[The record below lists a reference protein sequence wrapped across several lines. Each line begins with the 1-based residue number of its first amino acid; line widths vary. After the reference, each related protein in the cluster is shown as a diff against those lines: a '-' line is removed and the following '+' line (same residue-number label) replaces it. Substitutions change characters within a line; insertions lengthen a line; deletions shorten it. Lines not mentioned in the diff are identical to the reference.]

1 MVEERGFKKTLRD
14 IYNLLKTGEDSAGRA
29 SFNTTF
35 GDKITVDRH
44 ADIEEQF
51 HYNINTKTLT
61 STEVSSGTVSQE
73 NDMLKI
79 STGAGTTGS
88 AKIASKEVIR
98 YRPGFEGYALF
109 TALWEN
115 EGVATSV
122 QHIGPVTDN
131 DGYYIGY
138 TNTNFVVGRRLGGTD
153 TEVVEA
159 NFNGGDI
166 SGMDKTK
173 LNIFRITWG
182 WLGTAT
188 ITFEWKSQTGWVIM
202 HQMLLENSLTRPH
215 VNNPM
220 LPIQAEVTKTSGNTT
235 IIMRSGSWNGGI
247 MGDDTGVG
255 DRFFTGTISATGVST
270 EASLIHFQNVSS
282 FQSKTNRVVAEGVK
296 LSMASDGTK
305 TGKIK
310 IYKNLSIS
318 GASWSNVDATNSIMQ
333 TSTAGTVT
341 PDDAN
346 LLMEY
351 NLARTGDIV
360 DDIRDLDFKIRP
372 GETVTITG
380 QSAANMD
387 FDFTARWREY
397 F

>member
-14 IYNLLKTGEDSAGRA
+14 IYNLLKSGEDSAGRA

-35 GDKITVDRH
+35 GDKIIVDRH

-61 STEVSSGTVSQE
+61 ATEANSGTVTQE
-73 NDMLKI
+73 NDMLKLSS
-79 STGAGTTGS
+79 STNVAGS
-88 AKIASKEVIR
+88 AKLTSKNVIR

-188 ITFEWKSQTGWVIM
+188 ITFEWKSQAGWVII

-220 LPIQAEVTKTSGNTT
+220 LPIQAEVTKTAGATN
-235 IIMRSGSWNGGI
+235 IIMRSGSWNGGM

-255 DRFFTGTISATGVST
+255 DRYFTDSTSSTNVTT
-270 EASLIHFQNVSS
+270 EAVLIHFQNVST
-282 FQSKTNRVVAEGVK
+282 FQSKTNRVVVEGVK

-318 GASWSNVDATNSIMQ
+318 GASWSNVDATNSVMQ
-333 TSTAGTVT
+333 TSTAGSVT
-341 PDDAN
+341 PNDAN

-351 NLARTGDIV
+351 DLGRTSAVV
-360 DDIRDLDFKIRP
+360 DDIRDLDMKIRP
-372 GETVTITG
+372 GDTVTVTG
-380 QSAANMD
+380 QSTANMD
-387 FDFTARWREY
+387 FNFAARWREH

>member
-35 GDKITVDRH
+35 GDKITVDRQ

-51 HYNINTKTLT
+51 HYNINTETLT
-61 STEVSSGTVSQE
+61 TTTANSGAASVE
-73 NDMLKI
+73 NDMLKLSS
-79 STGAGTTGS
+79 STNTAGSVKVTT
-88 AKIASKEVIR
+88 KRIIR

-122 QHIGPVTDN
+122 QHIGPTGDN

-138 TNTNFVVGRRLGGTD
+138 TNTNFVVGRRAGGTD
-153 TEVVEA
+153 TEVVES

-166 SGMDKTK
+166 SGLDKTK

-188 ITFEWKSQTGWVIM
+188 ITFEWKSPTGWVIM

-215 VNNPM
+215 VNNPV
-220 LPIQAEVTKTSGNTT
+220 LPIQAEVTKTAGATD
-235 IIMRSGSWNGGI
+235 IIMRSGSWNGGM
-247 MGDDTGVG
+247 MGEDKGAG
-255 DRFFTGTISATGVST
+255 DRFFLAHVDAAAVST
-270 EASLIHFQNVSS
+270 QQVLFNLQNQAT
-282 FQSKTNRVVAEGVK
+282 FQSKTNRVEVEMI
-296 LSMASDGTK
+296 LINASTDGSK
-305 TGKIK
+305 TVELAF
-310 IYKNLSIS
+310 YRNLAITNP
-318 GASWSNVDATNSIMQ
+318 SWSDINATNSVMRID
-333 TSTAGTVT
+333 TAGTVT
-341 PDDAN
+341 PNAAN
-346 LLMEY
+346 LEFEFGLAKVDSILLNSEKIGLIMEP
-351 NLARTGDIV
+351 GD
-360 DDIRDLDFKIRP
+360 
-372 GETVTITG
+372 TYTITG
-380 QSAANMD
+380 ASGANND
-387 FDFTARWREY
+387 IHLAVRWKEH